1 MLPSLVMRYLPP
13 VFRRVQTL
21 QVPVTQ
27 LAPILSRET
36 SNYAKPQVTEEKVDA
51 NVLVSK
57 DLAKMFEEIHQEL
70 ESEMRHDVELTEMSK

>member
-1 MLPSLVMRYLPP
+1 MLPSFLSRLSPMW
-13 VFRRVQTL
+13 RRAETL
-21 QVPVTQ
+21 GVPVTQ
-27 LAPILSRET
+27 LAPFLSREA
-36 SNYAKPQVTEEKVDA
+36 SNYAKPQITEEVDA

>member
-1 MLPSLVMRYLPP
+1 MLPSLVVRYLPP

-27 LAPILSRET
+27 LAPILSREA

-51 NVLVSK
+51 NILVSK

-70 ESEMRHDVELTEMSK
+70 DSEMRHDVELTEMSK